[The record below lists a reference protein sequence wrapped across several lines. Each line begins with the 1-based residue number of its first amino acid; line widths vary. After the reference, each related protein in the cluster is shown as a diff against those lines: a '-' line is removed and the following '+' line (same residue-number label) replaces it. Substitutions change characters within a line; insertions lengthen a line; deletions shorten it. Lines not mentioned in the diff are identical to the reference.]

1 MTYIYYN
8 QRTWNAAGG
17 QDTEPQIPE
26 ETKRM
31 WEHVVKKSN
40 WRVVELPNGYFQ
52 TECKDI
58 DCNCDPKKDHCCDN
72 WKDVTRRETIEGA
85 ERAIDSSIEHYK
97 KKLKTLE
104 GPKVVKTFK

>member
-8 QRTWNAAGG
+8 HRTWNTAGG

-31 WEHVVKKSN
+31 WKHVAKKGN
-40 WRVVELPNGYFQ
+40 WRITELPNGYFQ

-58 DCNCDPKKDHCCDN
+58 EKEDL

-85 ERAIDSSIEHYK
+85 ERAIDSSIDHYK
-97 KKLKTLE
+97 KKLKVLE

>member
-8 QRTWNAAGG
+8 HRTWNTAGG
-17 QDTEPQIPE
+17 QDALPQIPE
-26 ETKRM
+26 ETKKM
-31 WEHVVKKSN
+31 WEHVVKKGN
-40 WRVVELPNGYFQ
+40 WRITELPNGYFQ

-58 DCNCDPKKDHCCDN
+58 EKEDL

-85 ERAIDSSIEHYK
+85 ERAIDSSIDHYK
-97 KKLKTLE
+97 KKLKVLE

>member
-8 QRTWNAAGG
+8 QRTWNTGLQNA
-17 QDTEPQIPE
+17 EPQIPE

-58 DCNCDPKKDHCCDN
+58 DDKET

-85 ERAIDSSIEHYK
+85 ERAIDSSIDHYK
-97 KKLKTLE
+97 KKLKVLE